1 MIILEG
7 KSIGL
12 KVPQRWLYHDVNFT
26 LSAGEALAVV
36 GDNGVGKTTLIQALL
51 GQRQLDEGAVVWPN
65 GSAVV
70 AYVPQYRADIQQFS
84 LTIRDFISLSF
95 NRGWWPFLTAAE
107 KQAREEVLQLTHLQN
122 IADRAIDTAS
132 GGERQRAYLAQALL
146 QNPDILILDEATA
159 NLDNVAKHQL
169 MQVLTTYRQTHE
181 LAVMMVSHDLPLIQ
195 AYSENVLHIRPE
207 GSVSAPVSEMDWAQL
222 EAEVVHV

>member
-1 MIILEG
+1 MNILEG
-7 KSIGL
+7 QQIGL
-12 KVPQRWLYHDVNFT
+12 KVAQRWLYHQVNVT
-26 LSAGEALAVV
+26 LAAGEALAIV

-51 GQRQLDEGAVVWPN
+51 GQRPVDEGTISWPN
-65 GSAVV
+65 GPQVV

-95 NRGWWPFLTAAE
+95 NRGWWPFLTASE
-107 KQAREEVLQLTHLQN
+107 RQARETVIALTGLQT
-122 IADRAIDTAS
+122 IANHRIDTAS

-169 MQVLTTYRQTHE
+169 MQVITDYRKSHE
-181 LAVMMVSHDLPLIQ
+181 LAVIMVSHDLPLIQ
-195 AYSENVLHIRPE
+195 MYSQNVLHIRPE
-207 GSVSAPVSEMDWAQL
+207 GSVSGSVAQMDWSQL
-222 EAEVVHV
+222 EKEVSHV

>member
-1 MIILEG
+1 VIILEG
-7 KSIGL
+7 KNIGL

-51 GQRQLDEGAVVWPN
+51 GQRQLDEGTVVWPN
-65 GSAVV
+65 GPAVV

-95 NRGWWPFLTAAE
+95 NQGLWPFLTPAE
-107 KQAREEVLQLTHLQN
+107 KQAREEVLQLTHLQS
-122 IADRAIDTAS
+122 IADRSIDTAS

-146 QNPDILILDEATA
+146 QQPDILILDEATA

-195 AYSENVLHIRPE
+195 TYSENVLHIRPD
-207 GSVSAPVSEMDWAQL
+207 GSVSAPVAEMDWARL